1 MNYFLIK
8 LTFNTAVHFGSSNS
22 ALSLSSSEQTFCADT
37 LFSALCHTALAVCGP
52 EGAEQLC
59 EAVRQDRLRLS
70 DAMPWRG
77 DTLYLPKPLLPMPF
91 DERMNTADRKAV
103 KKAAW
108 LPVKSFDE
116 YLACLRK
123 GYFAQEQSPEQISF
137 GVNCEL
143 TKAAVTD
150 GSDAVPYQVGL
161 FRFAPGCGL
170 YFLCAC
176 ASPEGMERLF
186 PLLRALGQSGIG
198 GKVTSGYGRF
208 EIEDEIYILL
218 DEPFDEQTGWLHR
231 ALTAEKGPWLLLTSS
246 LPADD
251 ELDTALEGAS
261 FQLMRR
267 GGFVAGQGASAKK
280 KTQHFLRAGSV
291 LNTRFEGALYDVAA
305 EPAHP
310 ALRYAKPLFLGVTS

>member
-108 LPVKSFDE
+108 LPVEAFDSC
-116 YLACLRK
+116 LACLRR
-123 GYFAQEQSPEQISF
+123 GYFAQGQSPQPASY
-137 GVNCEL
+137 GMSYEL

-150 GSDAVPYQVGL
+150 DSNSVPYQVGL

-176 ASPEGMERLF
+176 ASPDGMDRLF
-186 PLLRALGQSGIG
+186 PLLRVLGQCGIG
-198 GKVTSGYGRF
+198 GRVSSGYGRF
-208 EIEDEIYILL
+208 EIEDEIAVLL
-218 DEPFDEQTGWLHR
+218 NEPFDEQTGWLYR
-231 ALTAEKGPWLLLTSS
+231 ALAAKDGPWLLLTSS
-246 LPADD
+246 LPADG
-251 ELDTALEGAS
+251 ELDAALEGAS
-261 FQLMRR
+261 FQLVRR

-305 EPAHP
+305 EAAHP
-310 ALRYAKPLFLGVTS
+310 ALRYAKPLFLGVTL